1 MKRLAL
7 ALGCLMLMAMPA
19 MAITEFNK
27 QWKAKF
33 LSEDASAEFKRA
45 AKKAGCN
52 VCHVKGKKK
61 DVVNS
66 FGKEVG
72 ELVKDMDITQRIEKV
87 KKEDKE
93 VRDAVRE
100 ELTAEFDKILDVL
113 GKKEAPSGKTYAEAI
128 AAGEVDGARPKK

>member
-27 QWKAKF
+27 QWKAEF
-33 LSEDASAEFKRA
+33 LGEDASAEFKRA

-61 DVVNS
+61 KDKDSRNEYGRAINEILKAKDFPKDYVKANPEEAKKKILEGFKKAGEKKSKDEKV
-66 FGKEVG
+66 FGEKIKNG
-72 ELVKDMDITQRIEKV
+72 ELPAT
-87 KKEDKE
+87 
-93 VRDAVRE
+93 DA
-100 ELTAEFDKILDVL
+100 KI
-113 GKKEAPSGKTYAEAI
+113 
-128 AAGEVDGARPKK
+128 